1 MPFDGRNPFRAVEIL
16 DTMEKRFSDG
26 VHVWMQY
33 PKAGSV
39 PKGACLLDGLG
50 QTILD
55 LELGKW
61 TAPRRSAGSSCF
73 CVGCLSDSH
82 FANQKAVEAY
92 NDAKGRTL
100 EDIFAIIRKAKTL
113 AQESVTAL
121 QKSRRGRGRSR
132 PAAPLP

>member
-1 MPFDGRNPFRAVEIL
+1 MPFDGRNPFCAVEIL

-55 LELGKW
+55 LELGSGRHHDEVQ
-61 TAPRRSAGSSCF
+61 ALLASAI
-73 CVGCLSDSH
+73 GCLSDSH
-82 FANQKAVEAY
+82 FANQKAVEAD

-100 EDIFAIIRKAKTL
+100 DDIFAIIRKAKTL

-121 QKSRRGRGRSR
+121 QKF
-132 PAAPLP
+132 